1 MRDVGIGVA
10 TTKIRLIADT
20 ILADISAGRLRSGD
34 RIESERKLTQ
44 LFGVSLGTV
53 QRALEELAHR
63 GVLAREHGRGTFVR
77 GTGSSVDARYIRFR
91 DAEGG
96 ELPVYW
102 RILGHRKVR
111 ASARLNRFF
120 GGSVPLV
127 RIDRSIDVDRRFLF
141 VSQFYLSEQN
151 FEALTRNADLQDSVN
166 LRQFLSERLALPTL
180 RLEQMVGFET
190 MPAEVMRLLAQKE
203 KQAGP
208 VIELRGYT
216 VQDQPLYLQRIF
228 GLPFSGAWL
237 TIDLGL

>member
-1 MRDVGIGVA
+1 MSIA

-53 QRALEELAHR
+53 QRALEELSHR

-77 GTGSSVDARYIRFR
+77 GLGSSVDARYIRFR
-91 DAEGG
+91 DNAGG

-102 RILGHRKVR
+102 HILGHRKVR
-111 ASARLNRFF
+111 ASARLNGFF
-120 GGSVPLV
+120 GQGVPLI
-127 RIDRSIDVDRRFLF
+127 RIDRSVDVDRRFLF
-141 VSQFYLSEQN
+141 ISQFYLAEEN
-151 FEALTRNADLQDSVN
+151 FLALTRNEDLQDSVN
-166 LRQFLSERLALPTL
+166 LRHFLSERLALPTL
-180 RLEQMVGFET
+180 RLEQMVGFEA
-190 MPAEVMRLLAQKE
+190 MPADVMRLLGQRE
-203 KQAGP
+203 KQPGL
-208 VIELRGYT
+208 VTELRGYT
-216 VQDQPLYLQRIF
+216 VQDRPLFLQRIH